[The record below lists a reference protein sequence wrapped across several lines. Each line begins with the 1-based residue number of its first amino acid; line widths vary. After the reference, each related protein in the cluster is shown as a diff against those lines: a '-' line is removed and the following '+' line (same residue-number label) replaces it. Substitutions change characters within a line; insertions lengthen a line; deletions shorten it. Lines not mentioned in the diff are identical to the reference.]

1 MGDAAF
7 LMGEPDLAARDW
19 RQLARCPFRGAFAR
33 RRLAAVEAGKGLDDP
48 ALAGPAPGAGG
59 GRVAAVAGGSCFG
72 VIGGSLD
79 GSVGGDVGNRH
90 NNLRKSVKGDIR
102 GTVGGSVYGK
112 VMGSVYGRVEGD
124 VHEIYGDI
132 KEGAYIGGRVDILHG
147 RNHGTVMGG
156 IVKMR

>member
-1 MGDAAF
+1 M
-7 LMGEPDLAARDW
+7 
-19 RQLARCPFRGAFAR
+19 
-33 RRLAAVEAGKGLDDP
+33 
-48 ALAGPAPGAGG
+48 
-59 GRVAAVAGGSCFG
+59 
-72 VIGGSLD
+72 
-79 GSVGGDVGNRH
+79 GGDVGNRH

-132 KEGAYIGGRVDILHG
+132 KEGAFIGGRVDILHG